1 MNSSL
6 QQSFENF
13 SNSQSESKRMIVGR
27 IGVVILLRT
36 MLNKCMLPRRR
47 IDAGIKNEAKKDDI
61 GQAFSERESFS
72 RRL

>member
-1 MNSSL
+1 
-6 QQSFENF
+6 
-13 SNSQSESKRMIVGR
+13 MIVGR

-36 MLNKCMLPRRR
+36 MLNKCMLPRRM